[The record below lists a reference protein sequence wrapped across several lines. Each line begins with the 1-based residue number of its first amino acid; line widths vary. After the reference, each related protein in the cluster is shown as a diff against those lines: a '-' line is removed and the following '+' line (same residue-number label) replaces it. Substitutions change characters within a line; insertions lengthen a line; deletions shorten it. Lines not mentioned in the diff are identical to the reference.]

1 MDAELCLDDAEK
13 SCIEYLKEDGMAD
26 EEIEDE
32 VAIIRYVSLDQSLTV
47 DPAIFK
53 LFKYYIYNS

>member
-1 MDAELCLDDAEK
+1 
-13 SCIEYLKEDGMAD
+13 MAD